1 MIALALTIL
10 LATDTIATSSHTIDE
25 VVVVAA
31 AGEGRKRSA
40 KGLVASID
48 EHLAELSHVNLVRR
62 GSYAWEPVVNNMQTE
77 RVTTTID
84 GMKIFYACTDKM
96 DPVTSYVE
104 SSNLQSILLNSG
116 LNGNPQS
123 TGNIGGSLDLK
134 LKKVGFSPLPT
145 SPKGEESHPVGSS
158 PLGGIRGGLSSG
170 YETNGHLQVYG
181 ADASFS
187 TQRFYTNGGFFY
199 RHADNY
205 KEGGGRK
212 VEFSQFR
219 KVNVFANAGVRL
231 SPLPTSPKGEE
242 SFTSPSLPTSP
253 KGEESHSVGSS
264 PLGGIRGGLDILEG
278 TFIFDRA
285 TNVGYPALNMDVS
298 KAEAFITSLAYRHQ
312 FDHPVLNTWETKLY
326 YNHITHIMDD
336 TTRPDV
342 AIHMDMP
349 GESWTSGLYSLL
361 TASKGIHDVQVN
373 YDLYYNR
380 LFADMTMYPGGAAP
394 MYMVT
399 WPDVGTLN
407 TGVAL
412 SDLVSLPHQQSV
424 KLSAKIAQ
432 QWQKL
437 NNEEGYHA
445 LRVFFPG
452 MKDHYVQTTGRIAA
466 TYTWQPSHW
475 QLSFGAGWGSRAPTV
490 TEAYGYYLNN
500 TFDQYDYIG
509 NPRLKNESAIELNG
523 AITWRPSAHFSL
535 GADANTFLFSNYI
548 IGQFENRLSA
558 MTVDA
563 EGVKVYGNLSHA
575 TIVNTSLNAQWQA
588 LPWLTWNGKVSY
600 AAGRDD
606 DQDPLPLISPFA
618 YASNLD
624 VKWKRLQTRVEV
636 RGNVRQTDYAPKYGE
651 TQTDPWAIVNLNT
664 TYTLPLRQT
673 ALTIRAGIENIF
685 DKRYST
691 YADWC
696 DIPQKGRNVYVN
708 LAWEL

>member
-1 MIALALTIL
+1 MIGTLLLAIL
-10 LATDTIATSSHTIDE
+10 LPADTIPTSSFLIDE
-25 VVVVAA
+25 VVVVSK
-31 AGEGRKRSA
+31 AGEGQKRSV
-40 KGLVASID
+40 KGQVASIE
-48 EHLAELSHVNLVRR
+48 EHLAELSHVDLVRR
-62 GSYAWEPVVNNMQTE
+62 GSYALEPVVNNMATE
-77 RVTTTID
+77 RVSTTID

-104 SSNLQSILLNSG
+104 TSNLQSILLNSG

-134 LKKVGFSPLPT
+134 LRRSGFD
-145 SPKGEESHPVGSS
+145 GDAFQ
-158 PLGGIRGGLSSG
+158 LGANAG

-181 ADASFS
+181 VDGAVSS
-187 TQRFYTNGGFFY
+187 RRFYTNAGVFY

-205 KEGGGRK
+205 KEGGGK
-212 VEFSQFR
+212 EVLFSQFQ
-219 KVNVFANAGVRL
+219 KVNVYDNF
-231 SPLPTSPKGEE
+231 
-242 SFTSPSLPTSP
+242 
-253 KGEESHSVGSS
+253 
-264 PLGGIRGGLDILEG
+264 GIRLTDEGRDVVEG
-278 TFIFDRA
+278 TFIYDRA
-285 TNVGYPALNMDVS
+285 SNVGYPALNMDVL
-298 KAEAFITSLAYRHQ
+298 KAEAFITALSYRHQ
-312 FDHPVLNTWETKLY
+312 FKESFLNSWETKAY

-336 TTRPDV
+336 TKRPDV
-342 AIHMDMP
+342 EIHMDMP
-349 GESWTSGLYSLL
+349 GKSWTSGLYSLISG
-361 TASKGIHDVQVN
+361 SKGRHDVQAN

-412 SDLVSLPHQQSV
+412 NDRISLTDRQS
-424 KLSAKIAQ
+424 LNLIAKWAV

-452 MKDHYVQTTGRIAA
+452 MKDSYNQVIGRVAA
-466 TYTWQPSHW
+466 TYQLSLSNS

-523 AITWRPSAHFSL
+523 SYKLSTLNSKLSISL
-535 GADANTFLFSNYI
+535 DANAFFFSNYI
-548 IGQFENRLSA
+548 IGQFENRLSP

-575 TIVNTSLNAQWQA
+575 TIVNTAFNTDWKLF
-588 LPWLTWNGKVSY
+588 PWLTWSTRLSY
-600 AAGRDD
+600 AVGRDD
-606 DQDPLPLISPFA
+606 QSDPLPLISPFSYTSSLTFA
-618 YASNLD
+618 YKHFQGKA
-624 VKWKRLQTRVEV
+624 EV
-636 RGNVRQTDYAPKYGE
+636 RGNSKQVNYGKKYGE
-651 TQTDPWAIVNLNT
+651 TATPAWAIGNISGQ
-664 TYTLPLRQT
+664 YTLLIQEH
-673 ALTIRAGIENIF
+673 ALTFRAGIENIF
-685 DKRYST
+685 DKRYAT
-691 YADWC
+691 YSDWC

-708 LAWEL
+708 LSWTL

>member
-1 MIALALTIL
+1 MIALALSIL
-10 LATDTIATSSHTIDE
+10 LSTDTLATSSHVIDE
-25 VVVVAA
+25 VVVVSA

-40 KGLVASID
+40 KGQVASID

-62 GSYAWEPVVNNMQTE
+62 GSYAWEPVVNNMATE
-77 RVTTTID
+77 RVSTTID

-134 LKKVGFSPLPT
+134 LRRIGFSN
-145 SPKGEESHPVGSS
+145 SQ
-158 PLGGIRGGLSSG
+158 LSTLNPQLNVDAG

-181 ADASFS
+181 ADAAVSN
-187 TQRFYTNGGFFY
+187 QRFYTNGGVFF

-212 VEFSQFR
+212 VQFSQFQ
-219 KVNVFANAGVRL
+219 KVNAFVNAGVKLADRD
-231 SPLPTSPKGEE
+231 
-242 SFTSPSLPTSP
+242 
-253 KGEESHSVGSS
+253 V
-264 PLGGIRGGLDILEG
+264 LEG

-285 TNVGYPALNMDVS
+285 TNVGYPALNMDVA
-298 KAEAFITSLAYRHQ
+298 KAEAFITSLSYRHQ
-312 FDHPVLNTWETKLY
+312 WAESFLNSWETKAY

-336 TTRPDV
+336 TKRPDV
-342 AIHMDMP
+342 TIHMDMP
-349 GESWTSGLYSLL
+349 GKSWTSGLYSLL
-361 TASKGIHDVQVN
+361 SASNQRHDVQAN

-407 TGVAL
+407 TGLAL
-412 SDLVSLPHQQSV
+412 TDRVLLTDQQSL
-424 KLSAKIAQ
+424 KLSAKLAFQ
-432 QWQKL
+432 TQRL

-452 MKDHYVQTTGRIAA
+452 MKQNYQQVTGRVAA
-466 TYTWQPSHW
+466 NY
-475 QLSFGAGWGSRAPTV
+475 QLNVGSSQLNVGAGWGSRAPTV

-523 AITWRPSAHFSL
+523 NYKLSTLNNKLSI
-535 GADANTFLFSNYI
+535 GVDANAFFFSNYI
-548 IGQFENRLSA
+548 IGQFETRLSP

-563 EGVKVYGNLSHA
+563 EGVKVYQNLSHA
-575 TIVNTSLNAQWQA
+575 TIVNTSMNIQWRLFKA
-588 LPWLTWNGKVSY
+588 LTWNTRLSY
-600 AAGRDD
+600 AIGHDD
-606 DQDPLPLISPFA
+606 KDDPLPLISPFA
-618 YASNLD
+618 YTSSLTFAHQRFQAKAEL
-624 VKWKRLQTRVEV
+624 
-636 RGNVRQTDYAPKYGE
+636 RGNTRQVNYGKKYGE
-651 TQTDPWAIVNLNT
+651 TATSAWVIGNISGQ
-664 TYTLPLRQT
+664 YTLLIDEH
-673 ALTIRAGIENIF
+673 ALTLRAGVENLF
-685 DKRYST
+685 DKRYTT

-696 DIPQKGRNVYVN
+696 DIPQKGRNIYVN
-708 LAWEL
+708 LSVQL